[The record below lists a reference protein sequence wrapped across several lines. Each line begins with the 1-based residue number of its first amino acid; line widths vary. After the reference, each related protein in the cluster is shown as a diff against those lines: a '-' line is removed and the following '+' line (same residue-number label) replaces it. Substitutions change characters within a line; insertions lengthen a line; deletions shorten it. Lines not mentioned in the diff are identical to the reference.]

1 MKEVYENLDFD
12 VIQFEGADVIVT
24 SGDEVPQQEP

>member
-12 VIQFEGADVIVT
+12 VIQFEGADVITESDVT
-24 SGDEVPQQEP
+24 PKEEP